1 MSTRPAIDYTNKD
14 YQSLRRAMLDLARY
28 RIPEWTDHTPSDV
41 GILLV
46 DMFAYMGDI
55 ILYYQDRIASEMFP
69 GTAVERR
76 SLVQLLRLIGY
87 ELAPPAP
94 ARADLLLTFEFPSIA
109 PVATTTIVSGTL
121 FTAAGV
127 GDTTIEFSY
136 LGPTLGID
144 LRSDQAAPAPAVR
157 PNTERASVRLPVVQ
171 AGAEAQIAIGSS
183 TGEPNQLFAIDRA
196 PLLAETLTVE
206 IDEGGNWVR
215 WDRRDSF
222 LYSEDDAGRLLLSP
236 ADARDYTLTFDDAG
250 LARIG
255 TGDGQFG
262 RIPPPGSNSV
272 RATFR
277 VGGGAAGNVA
287 AGAIARAKS
296 AIPLLVVVTNP
307 MAASGGT
314 DAEDAASGARLGP
327 AVYRSNRRAVTLD
340 DYEAQALRA
349 GGVAKVKARSRSWNL
364 IEVIVAP
371 EGDTLQPLPE
381 DLRAR
386 LLDFFEDKRMAGT
399 LVRILDAERAPI
411 ELALAAEVDPR
422 FHADTVRQRV
432 IDAASGYFAFAA
444 VDFGQTLYQGDL
456 YALIEAVP
464 GVVAASITR
473 FARLSTSDTAELPVE
488 DELRRAGLPA
498 LDLLPDSIRRAL
510 VGRTSPSS
518 RIALGAYEIPVLDRL
533 TTDVRVGALS

>member
-14 YQSLRRAMLDLARY
+14 YQSLRRAMLDLARF

-55 ILYYQDRIASEMFP
+55 VLYYQDRIASEMFP

-94 ARADLLLTFEFPSIA
+94 ARADLLLTFEFPTLA
-109 PVATTTIVSGTL
+109 PAATTIASGAL

-127 GDTTIEFSY
+127 GDTTIDFSY

-144 LRSDQAAPAPAVR
+144 LRSDQAAPAPSVR

-171 AGAEAQIAIGSS
+171 AGAETQIVIGSS
-183 TGEPNQLFAIDRA
+183 TGEPNQQFTIDRA

-206 IDEGGNWVR
+206 IDEGGGWVR

-222 LYSEDDAGRLLLSP
+222 LYSEDAAGRLVLAP
-236 ADARDYTLTFDDAG
+236 ADARDYTLTFGDAG
-250 LARIG
+250 HARIG

-262 RIPPPGSNSV
+262 RIPPPGSNGV

-277 VGGGAAGNVA
+277 VGGGAVGNVA
-287 AGAIARAKS
+287 AGAIARAKT
-296 AIPLLVVVTNP
+296 AIPLLVAVSNP
-307 MAASGGT
+307 IAAAGGT

-364 IEVIVAP
+364 IEVVVAP
-371 EGDTLQPLPE
+371 QGDTLQPLPE

-444 VDFGQTLYQGDL
+444 VGFGQTLYQGDL
-456 YALIEAVP
+456 YALVEAVP

-473 FARLSTSDTAELPVE
+473 FARLATADTADLPVE
-488 DELRRAGLPA
+488 DELRRAGLPP

-510 VGRTSPSS
+510 VGRMTPAS
-518 RIALGAYEIPVLDRL
+518 RITLGAYEIPVLDRL
-533 TTDVRVGALS
+533 VTDVRVGALA